1 MQDRIPAQNIEAEQ
15 AVLGAILID
24 NNVINKV
31 SEILKSP
38 DFYRIVHQIIYKTML
53 DMHAKHQPIDMITL
67 IEELK
72 NRNKLDDVG
81 GVRQLGE
88 SGAAIT
94 ALSFEKEEDIQSLID
109 RAEQTLHS
117 VSLRKHGKA
126 FVPIHDILTHTMDRM
141 TDLQTGGTTV
151 TGLSTGFADLDRLT
165 TGLHPSDFIILA
177 ARPSMGKTALALN
190 IAQNVALRGAK
201 QKEAP
206 KRVAFFSLEMSGDQ
220 LVQRMLCT
228 EADTSLKTLAAG
240 SGTEDTA
247 TCPQPGNVEQ
257 HINQGSGDSNGPFHP
272 GPAEPGPATA
282 GRRRIGFHRHRLPA
296 ADAGQPQ
303 P

>member
-1 MQDRIPAQNIEAEQ
+1 MQERIPAQNIEAEQ

-24 NNVINKV
+24 NRVLNNVA
-31 SEILKSP
+31 EILKSP
-38 DFYRIVHQIIYKTML
+38 DFYRIVHQIIYQTML
-53 DMHAKHQPIDMITL
+53 DMHAKHQPIDLITL

-81 GVRQLGE
+81 GVSYITLLANIVPTSANALYHARIVVNNALLRQLGE

-109 RAEQTLHS
+109 RAEQTLHA

-141 TDLQTGGTTV
+141 TSLQTKGETV
-151 TGLSTGFADLDRLT
+151 TGLSTGFADLDKLT

-201 QKEAP
+201 QNEAP
-206 KRVAFFSLEMSGDQ
+206 KRVAFFSLEMRGDQ
-220 LVQRMLCT
+220 
-228 EADTSLKTLAAG
+228 
-240 SGTEDTA
+240 
-247 TCPQPGNVEQ
+247 
-257 HINQGSGDSNGPFHP
+257 
-272 GPAEPGPATA
+272 
-282 GRRRIGFHRHRLPA
+282 
-296 ADAGQPQ
+296 
-303 P
+303 